1 MIQTASDQAFL
12 LMLISACLGACF
24 VWAFW
29 EVEEARRRRQRFDE
43 FTREARRS
51 IRPGH

>member
-29 EVEEARRRRQRFDE
+29 EVEETRRRRQRFDE